1 MKLRTFY
8 TFVALVGLY
17 FLLESKAGG
26 PATQQNLRVTGAPGE
41 GTCGDMNCH
50 TAGSFQPTVSMSLF
64 DGGNLAIKYEPGK
77 TYTLKIINSP
87 ISGSPVSYGFQAVA
101 LNASNAQ
108 AGAWSNGALPASTQ
122 TKTIGGKSYIEH
134 SEPHPTGV
142 FELPWVAPAAGTGAI
157 TFYAASV
164 ATNNNLQVTGDG
176 MAKNTLVIQESG
188 VSSTSEASQ
197 ELATLEVRPN
207 PVADMLNLRITSL
220 VSGPHKIHIY
230 DPTGAMLKTQPV
242 YVQQGQTETSVA
254 VGELAPGL
262 YIVQLCGE
270 GHMAAVQM
278 LKR

>member
-8 TFVALVGLY
+8 TFAGLIGLY

-26 PATQQNLRVTGAPGE
+26 PATQQNLRVTGAPSE
-41 GTCGDMNCH
+41 GTCANTGCH

-101 LNASNAQ
+101 LNATNAQ
-108 AGAWSNGALPASTQ
+108 AGAWGTAPASTQ
-122 TKTIGGKSYIEH
+122 TKTISGKSYIEH
-134 SEPHPTGV
+134 IEPHPTGV

-164 ATNNNLQVTGDG
+164 AANNNLQVSGDG
-176 MAKNTLVIQESG
+176 MAKNSLVIQESG
-188 VSSTSEASQ
+188 VSSTSEASL

-220 VSGPHKIHIY
+220 VAGPHKIHIY

-242 YVQQGQTETSVA
+242 YVQQGQTEANVA

-262 YIVQLCGE
+262 YLVQLCGE